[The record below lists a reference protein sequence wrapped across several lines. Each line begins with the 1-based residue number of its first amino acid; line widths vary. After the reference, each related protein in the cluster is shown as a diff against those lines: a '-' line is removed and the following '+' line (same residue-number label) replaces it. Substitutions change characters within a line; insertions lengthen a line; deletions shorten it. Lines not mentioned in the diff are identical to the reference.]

1 MLGGGE
7 ETGRRK
13 ERDDQERGEIC
24 EMMHF
29 ADLQPE
35 CLNDPGSIFVTQI
48 LLCAVLLGEF
58 GRPISENIGDHEV
71 SFFFR

>member
-1 MLGGGE
+1 
-7 ETGRRK
+7 
-13 ERDDQERGEIC
+13 
-24 EMMHF
+24 MHF